1 MKQIKN
7 EQLSQRHKQEIEVNL
22 QRVIKALFKKTW
34 LIFSVSVV
42 GAIASLFMTFY
53 FITPLYQST
62 AMFYVNNSNISMG
75 DASFSIS
82 SSDITASKD
91 LVDSYIVIL
100 KTRNSLNDVIDYT
113 GIDRSYE
120 ELRNMISAASVNS
133 TEIFEVIVTS
143 PDPEEAE
150 EIATAIAYILPKRIS
165 SIIEGTSAKVVD
177 TAVIPSAPS
186 SPSYPKNM
194 ALGFIIGFVLSAG
207 YIALKQIFDNT
218 IREEEDVQQSCAYP
232 LLAAVPDMAVP
243 SKGGYYQT
251 IASKKKGRGTGLGK
265 TKGNSLAGAN
275 VSFAALEAYKLLRT
289 KLQFSFADDN
299 DCHVIG
305 VSSAMAGEGKS
316 LSAVN
321 IAYSL
326 AQLDT
331 KVLIIECDL
340 RRPSLSQKIPISPAP
355 GISNYLT
362 RWASIDK
369 IIQTCRLDGA
379 NEFHVI
385 AAGRIPPN
393 PIELLSSERMS
404 DVLNQLKRSYNYIIL
419 DLPPVGE
426 VSDALVTAKLTDGM
440 LLVVRQNYCNRKI
453 LEDTMQ
459 QFEFINCH
467 MLGVVFNCTMDYKSG
482 HGYKQYKKYYGKYE
496 SSYMKAAEDEKRR
509 RLEQRRKKSR
519 EAEWKNN
526 SDLDAHKKSVNEE
539 LDKLKDISET

>member
-1 MKQIKN
+1 MKQN
-7 EQLSQRHKQEIEVNL
+7 NNNQLNQRHKQEIEVNL
-22 QRVIKALFKKTW
+22 QRVVKALFKKTW
-34 LIFSVSVV
+34 LIIGTSIL
-42 GAIASLFMTFY
+42 GAIASLFVTFF
-53 FITPLYQST
+53 FITPMYQST

-75 DASFSIS
+75 DTSFSIS

-120 ELRNMISAASVNS
+120 ELLGMISAASVNS
-133 TEIFEVIVTS
+133 TEIFEVVVTS
-143 PDPEEAE
+143 PNPEEAE

-177 TAVIPSAPS
+177 TAIIPSAPS

-194 ALGFIIGFVLSAG
+194 AIGFIVGFLLSAG
-207 YIALKQIFDNT
+207 YIALRQIFDST
-218 IREEEDVQQSCAYP
+218 IREEDDIQQICQHP
-232 LLAAVPDMAVP
+232 LLASVPDMATP
-243 SKGGYYQT
+243 SKGGYYQPL
-251 IASKKKGRGTGLGK
+251 SSKKGRANGAGK
-265 TKGNSLAGAN
+265 LKGQSFAGAN
-275 VSFAALEAYKLLRT
+275 ISFAAMEAYKLLRT
-289 KLQFSFADDN
+289 KLQFSFADDS

-321 IAYSL
+321 LAYSL
-326 AQLDT
+326 AQLDE
-331 KVLIIECDL
+331 KVLLIECDL
-340 RRPSLSQKIPISPAP
+340 RRPSLSQKIPVDPAP

-369 IIQTCRLDGA
+369 IVQNCNLEGV
-379 NEFHVI
+379 NNFHVI
-385 AAGRIPPN
+385 TAGRIPPN
-393 PIELLSSERMS
+393 PIELLSSNRMKDILS
-404 DVLNQLKRSYNYIIL
+404 QLKLSYNYIIL

-453 LEDTMQ
+453 LEDTMR

-467 MLGVVFNCTMDYKSG
+467 MLGVVFNCTIDSKSG
-482 HGYKQYKKYYGKYE
+482 PGYKQYKKYYGKYE
-496 SSYMKAAEDEKRR
+496 SSYMKAAEDEKKR
-509 RLEQRRKKSR
+509 RLEQKRKKNR
-519 EAEWKNN
+519 YAEKKQI
-526 SDLDAHKKSVNEE
+526 SDSEPRKQSVQEE
-539 LDKLKDISET
+539 LDKLQDNSET